1 MVKKTIDVEAPLTAE
16 QKTELEALRSRKVI
30 ADDDAPL
37 LSEAQLEKLK
47 KIVQDRQSVNR
58 KETVSIRLKPETV
71 AKAKSL
77 GKGYTSILAEII
89 EEALSDIPDVAS

>member
-1 MVKKTIDVEAPLTAE
+1 MVKKTINVEAPLTAE

-47 KIVQDRQSVNR
+47 KIVQDRPSVNR

-89 EEALSDIPDVAS
+89 EEALSDIPDVAL